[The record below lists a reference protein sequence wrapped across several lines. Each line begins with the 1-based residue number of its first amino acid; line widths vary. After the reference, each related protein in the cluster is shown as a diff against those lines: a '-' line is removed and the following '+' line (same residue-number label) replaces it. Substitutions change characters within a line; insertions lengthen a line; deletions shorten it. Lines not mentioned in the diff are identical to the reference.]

1 MNYDLIGIDLDGTL
15 LNPQGEI
22 SEANRRAIG
31 LAREAGVRIV
41 PCTGRSWRE
50 ARVVLHDLPGV
61 ERGVFVT
68 GASVAQM
75 DTGDCIDFVDM
86 EPHLAAELVEFMDD
100 GRAAVLCFRESK
112 LAGHEYLVIGEAE
125 VDENTQWWFDFTQ
138 PVVHHKTRAT
148 LEDLHHVLRL
158 GMVAR
163 GDRLPE
169 LTRAVKD
176 RFGDRVLA
184 HSFPAIHLPD
194 PEQTLHIL
202 EVFAGGV
209 DKWRGIS
216 WIAHDLGIPI
226 ERVAVIGDQI
236 NDLAMMQSAACGIA
250 MGNAIEDIKRI
261 ADRQTKS
268 NAEDGVAHAIS
279 KVIDGEW

>member
-15 LNPQGEI
+15 LNPEGEI
-22 SEANRRAIG
+22 SDANRRAIATARAAG
-31 LAREAGVRIV
+31 LHIV

-50 ARVVLHDLPGV
+50 ARVVLHDLPDI
-61 ERGVFVT
+61 ERGVFIT

-75 DTGDCIDFVDM
+75 DNGDCIDFVDM
-86 EPHLAAELVEFMDD
+86 EPHLAAELVDFLDD
-100 GRAAVLCFRESK
+100 GSAAVLCFRESER
-112 LAGHEYLVIGEAE
+112 AGHEYLVIGEAE
-125 VDENTQWWFDFTQ
+125 IDENTQWWFDFTK
-138 PVVHHKTRAT
+138 PVVHQQTSAT

-163 GDRLPE
+163 GDRLPG
-169 LTRAVKD
+169 LTRAVNEH
-176 RFGDRVLA
+176 FGDRVLA

-216 WIAHDLGIPI
+216 WIAHDLGIPT
-226 ERVAVIGDQI
+226 ERVAVIGDQV
-236 NDLAMMQSAACGIA
+236 NDLAMIRSAACGIA
-250 MGNAIEDIKRI
+250 MGNAIDEIKQ
-261 ADRQTKS
+261 AANQQTKT
-268 NAEDGVAHAIS
+268 NAEDGVAHAIAM
-279 KVIDGEW
+279 ILDGEW